1 MSTREREH
9 VVVDAPRDADPSA
22 TQETAAPTKKAYRKP
37 VLSKYEQLHGIGLG
51 IY

>member
-9 VVVDAPRDADPSA
+9 VVVEPPRDAAPPA
-22 TQETAAPTKKAYRKP
+22 TAPMKKAYRKP

-51 IY
+51 VH

>member
-9 VVVDAPRDADPSA
+9 VVVEPPRDAAPPA
-22 TQETAAPTKKAYRKP
+22 TAAPMKKAYRKP

-51 IY
+51 VH

>member
-1 MSTREREH
+1 MSTREREP
-9 VVVDAPRDADPSA
+9 VVVDPPRDPDAPATSA
-22 TQETAAPTKKAYRKP
+22 TAAPTKKAYRKP